1 MITMSEEGEDILG
14 PDDVAADGGDANVV
28 KKKGER
34 P

>member
-1 MITMSEEGEDILG
+1 MIKMSEEGGDILG
-14 PDDVAADGGDANVV
+14 PDDVADDGGDAGVG